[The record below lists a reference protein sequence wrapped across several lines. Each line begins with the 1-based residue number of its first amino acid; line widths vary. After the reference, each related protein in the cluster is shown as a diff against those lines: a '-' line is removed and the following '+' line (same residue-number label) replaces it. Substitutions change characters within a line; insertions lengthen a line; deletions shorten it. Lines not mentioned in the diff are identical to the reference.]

1 MSFSDLCQAIW
12 AMLVD
17 FINSLIAV
25 VIDLVDGVMVPVAQ
39 SLPQLDY
46 EASFLVEVCG
56 LANKFIALDY
66 GVYLFMAYCLFCLSV
81 LLIKW
86 ILGLIPGEN

>member
-25 VIDLVDGVMVPVAQ
+25 VFDLVDGVMVPVAQ

-46 EASFLVEVCG
+46 EASF
-56 LANKFIALDY
+56 
-66 GVYLFMAYCLFCLSV
+66 SR
-81 LLIKW
+81 
-86 ILGLIPGEN
+86 